1 MIAGVGELAT
11 VGLCCVAAYAQ
22 CAAPR
27 RAQDHATDKRTY
39 GSRSALRSGSRGGPR
54 RRCGLRCVPAGREG

>member
-39 GSRSALRSGSRGGPR
+39 GSRSAFRSGSVPEAG
-54 RRCGLRCVPAGREG
+54 RRCGVPPAGAREG